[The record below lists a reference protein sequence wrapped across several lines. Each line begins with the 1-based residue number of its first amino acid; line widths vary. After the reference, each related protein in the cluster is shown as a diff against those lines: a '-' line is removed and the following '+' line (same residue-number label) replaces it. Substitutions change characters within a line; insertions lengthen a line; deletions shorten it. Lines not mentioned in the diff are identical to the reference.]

1 MAFKG
6 SPFYRK
12 LTPCQIFA
20 YFVVLNYMIDTIL
33 SQTRTKMQ
41 KALEITKADI
51 SSVRSGRATP
61 ALVENI
67 IIVAYEGTQKLK
79 VMEMATITTPDSRSI
94 CITPY
99 DSTTVLDI
107 VKGIQESHAGLN
119 PVSDGDVIR
128 VTIPPLSE
136 EQRKEYLKLAN
147 AKLEAGKIMIRQI
160 RQEAMKDLKR
170 AKDEKLVGEDEEK
183 VGEKKVQDLTDQMVE
198 EIDDLQKKK
207 EEELMQV

>member
-1 MAFKG
+1 
-6 SPFYRK
+6 
-12 LTPCQIFA
+12 
-20 YFVVLNYMIDTIL
+20 MIDTIL
-33 SQTRTKMQ
+33 SQTRAKMQ
-41 KALEITKADI
+41 KAFDITKTDV

-61 ALVENI
+61 SLVENI
-67 IIVAYEGTQKLK
+67 VITAYEGSQKLK

-94 CITPY
+94 LITPY
-99 DSTTVLDI
+99 DVTTVTDI

-136 EQRKEYLKLAN
+136 EQRKDYLKLAN
-147 AKLEAGKIMIRQI
+147 AKLEGGRIMIRQV

-170 AKDEKLVGEDEEK
+170 AKDEGKIGEDEEE
-183 VGEKKVQDLTDQMVE
+183 VGEKKVQEHTDRMVRD
-198 EIDDLQKKK
+198 IDDMGRRK